1 MPASYVAER
10 EGARLSTER
19 SEGSGFF
26 RTLNSIGEE
35 RKQQVLR
42 CAQDDAHLVLLIM
55 TLVGFFSI
63 YRASAPRTETI
74 VVRPIFL
81 LAVVK

>member
-19 SEGSGFF
+19 SE
-26 RTLNSIGEE
+26 GEE